1 VIRRFSA
8 GIVVIGLCG
17 TLGMLLPHT
26 ANAGTATK
34 EETDAAI
41 KFYEEVKTDPN
52 KLKAYCEVK
61 QAIGMMASRQGNFA
75 EAQQKASA
83 ASKQLGPEFA
93 KAQGLQTRL
102 DIKSEDT
109 ARYTAARHALDKSCP

>member
-1 VIRRFSA
+1 MVS
-8 GIVVIGLCG
+8 IVLCG
-17 TLGMLLPHT
+17 AMGMLLLHT

-34 EETDAAI
+34 EEIDAAV
-41 KFYEEVKTDPN
+41 KFYEEVKADSN
-52 KLKAYCEVK
+52 KLNAYCEVK

-75 EAQQKASA
+75 EAQQKAST
-83 ASKQLGPEFA
+83 ASKQMGPEFA

-109 ARYTAARHALDKSCP
+109 ARYTAARQALDKDCP